1 MKTVLVTTKVHKLG
15 SELGVNEHY
24 YKYSSTVVDIKDF
37 KEINKCANTRIA
49 ALHTTTVPYY
59 IINLGN
65 ELACNEL
72 RFIVKTFLQQNE
84 DYRLEVERLNSL

>member
-1 MKTVLVTTKVHKLG
+1 MSKENKNSDKQQNGNDFIANVRESFNHDKMK
-15 SELGVNEHY
+15 
-24 YKYSSTVVDIKDF
+24 I
-37 KEINKCANTRIA
+37 I
-49 ALHTTTVPYY
+49 VPYY
-59 IINLGN
+59 IMDLGN

>member
-1 MKTVLVTTKVHKLG
+1 MSQKNKTLDKQENGNDFIADVGESFDHDKMKT
-15 SELGVNEHY
+15 
-24 YKYSSTVVDIKDF
+24 I
-37 KEINKCANTRIA
+37 
-49 ALHTTTVPYY
+49 VPYY
-59 IINLGN
+59 IMDLGN